1 MSKKKQEQE
10 EQLRRMR
17 EERKQAELA
26 KKKQENRLMWIIIC
40 TVLAVVVIAAAIPIL
55 INSLNGN
62 EADTTTEAED
72 LSDSPIKYDLASPD
86 TYVLSEEATQYVKLN
101 VSYSD
106 DNGQRHNGDII
117 VKLDS
122 TNAPITVANFQKLVG
137 EGFYDGLIFHRV
149 IEDFMIQGGDPEGNG
164 TGGSDEEI
172 EGEFSKNGVDNKLSH
187 KRGVVSMARQ
197 GAQTDAQD
205 ALYYNTASSQFFIV
219 HEDSTF
225 LDGKYAA
232 FGEVVF
238 GMTSVDGIAAMTVNS
253 VSKPLKEAKIVSAVF
268 INYLGDEFP
277 A

>member
-1 MSKKKQEQE
+1 MTKCLGHDRTKIFMERNYFRMKKQIMC
-10 EQLRRMR
+10 LL
-17 EERKQAELA
+17 LA
-26 KKKQENRLMWIIIC
+26 ALFLLGLTACAGK
-40 TVLAVVVIAAAIPIL
+40 
-55 INSLNGN
+55 NSGN
-62 EADTTTEAED
+62 
-72 LSDSPIKYDLASPD
+72 
-86 TYVLSEEATQYVKLN
+86 
-101 VSYSD
+101 
-106 DNGQRHNGDII
+106 NGDPIMVEI
-117 VKLDS
+117 TMRDGGVIKLELYPDI
-122 TNAPITVANFQKLVG
+122 APITVENFTKLAG

-197 GAQTDAQD
+197 GAETDALD

-225 LDGKYAA
+225 LDGKYAS

-238 GMTSVDGIAAMTVNS
+238 GMTSVDGIAAMAVNTVA
-253 VSKPLKEAKIVSAVF
+253 KPLKEAKIVSAVF
-268 INYLGDEFP
+268 INYLGNEFP